1 MFFTGPLPMNS
12 RRSFLYTSIAGALNA
27 LLQKPSRG
35 DEANAGGLHIAPF
48 RFDVTVPI
56 GHSLC
61 GGWIT
66 PATTIE
72 DRLEAVGLVLLG
84 AGKPLVLCAVDWTGI
99 LNDAHLKWRQ
109 ALAEA
114 AGTTEDRV
122 AVHTVHQH
130 NAPFA
135 CVESQRYVETLGL
148 PPYIMD
154 ADFYFRVLDR
164 GQMAVAAA
172 IKRARPVTAIATAG
186 SSVSRVACNRRIL
199 GEDGKVRINRGVNCF
214 ENHPELLDLPDG
226 VIDPIL
232 RTTAFYDGETK
243 VAACHYYA
251 VHPISRIHDGAVS
264 AEFPGVARR
273 LAERAEP
280 QCTHLYFT
288 GCAGNINAGKYTN
301 LTAANMQALGGRIH
315 DAMKRAGS
323 ALQPEPVRS
332 IAWITADLQPAG
344 RVSPSIEEIE
354 SRIHRKGA
362 STADRN
368 RNAFRLTWLRRCEA
382 GKLPLTLS
390 ALHVNGGETV
400 MLHLPAEVFVEYQ
413 LAAQR
418 AAPDRFIAVAAYGDD
433 GPWYIPTAEAYPQ
446 GGYEVS
452 VAFCE
457 PGIDQLLTNSNRSL
471 LHQDLKP

>member
-1 MFFTGPLPMNS
+1 
-12 RRSFLYTSIAGALNA
+12 
-27 LLQKPSRG
+27 
-35 DEANAGGLHIAPF
+35 
-48 RFDVTVPI
+48 
-56 GHSLC
+56 
-61 GGWIT
+61 
-66 PATTIE
+66 
-72 DRLEAVGLVLLG
+72 
-84 AGKPLVLCAVDWTGI
+84 
-99 LNDAHLKWRQ
+99 
-109 ALAEA
+109 
-114 AGTTEDRV
+114 
-122 AVHTVHQH
+122 
-130 NAPFA
+130 
-135 CVESQRYVETLGL
+135 
-148 PPYIMD
+148 
-154 ADFYFRVLDR
+154 
-164 GQMAVAAA
+164 
-172 IKRARPVTAIATAG
+172 
-186 SSVSRVACNRRIL
+186 
-199 GEDGKVRINRGVNCF
+199 
-214 ENHPELLDLPDG
+214 
-226 VIDPIL
+226 
-232 RTTAFYDGETK
+232 
-243 VAACHYYA
+243 
-251 VHPISRIHDGAVS
+251 
-264 AEFPGVARR
+264 EFPGVARR